1 MDPFSYGCC
10 KEYNEAPPAKQDISP
25 FTAPKLHKSAEQ
37 SPQIPAQQEHA
48 PTPLTAENLSAISGG
63 HKTQITSRTHRYKG
77 SGAGISASA
86 GAGPGPEIERIHR
99 HGMDIINSTADENSE
114 MEVPASAPKRPHPT
128 RSGRKLPLYGED
140 ADPGTK
146 RRPTSWSEVNIPHK
160 SPVQPSYPPSDSGGG
175 SSVTSSSSSSSP
187 SSSKPFHPGSY
198 FKPKARLDLNVA
210 GRGIHVLHVPGRIFQ
225 ASFDDGY
232 GMEYKFKIR
241 KTKEPT
247 GATHTPSVANP
258 ASN

>member
-1 MDPFSYGCC
+1 
-10 KEYNEAPPAKQDISP
+10 
-25 FTAPKLHKSAEQ
+25 
-37 SPQIPAQQEHA
+37 
-48 PTPLTAENLSAISGG
+48 
-63 HKTQITSRTHRYKG
+63 
-77 SGAGISASA
+77 
-86 GAGPGPEIERIHR
+86 
-99 HGMDIINSTADENSE
+99 MDIINSTADGNSE
-114 MEVPASAPKRPHPT
+114 MEVPAPAPKRPHST
-128 RSGRKLPLYGED
+128 RSGRTLPLHGED

-160 SPVQPSYPPSDSGGG
+160 SPLKPSYAPSDSGGG
-175 SSVTSSSSSSSP
+175 PSVTSSSSSSSSSP

-210 GRGIHVLHVPGRIFQ
+210 GRDIHVLHVPGRILQ

-232 GMEYKFKIR
+232 GMEYKVKIR

-247 GATHTPSVANP
+247 GATPSPSVANP